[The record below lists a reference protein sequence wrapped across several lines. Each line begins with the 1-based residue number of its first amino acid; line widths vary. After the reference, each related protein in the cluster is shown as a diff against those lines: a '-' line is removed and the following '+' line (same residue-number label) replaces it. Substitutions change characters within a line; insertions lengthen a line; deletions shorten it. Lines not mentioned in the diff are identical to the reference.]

1 MDEEIKDLSM
11 NLNVDVFKLPETK
24 EEEKVF
30 LERCAVYISAALEMD
45 LIMKNKYEQIYKLS
59 KDKKQKKEY
68 KEKIEDITKKI
79 EYFQSKL
86 DVLDKRLEKAK
97 EEN

>member
-1 MDEEIKDLSM
+1 MDANLELSKE
-11 NLNVDVFKLPETK
+11 LGIDVFKLPETK
-24 EEEKVF
+24 EEEKIF

-45 LIMKNKYEQIYKLS
+45 NIMKKKYEQIYKLT

-68 KEKIEDITKKI
+68 KEKIEDINKKI

-86 DVLDKRLEKAK
+86 DVLDKRLGNK
-97 EEN
+97 E